1 MITIRTI
8 SVGAKRLAHDPA
20 TVVTVATNTSTP
32 LLPDESQN
40 YGLIEYRT
48 IQNIGGNNLY
58 YTVNGD
64 CNGAA
69 DCSGYLVPGA
79 QLDCSHYQRVTGYST
94 GGTTVAVTVARI
106 SEL

>member
-8 SVGAKRLAHDPA
+8 PVGAKNLAHDPA
-20 TVVTVATNTSTP
+20 TVINVPTNTSTA
-32 LLPDESQN
+32 LLPDESKN
-40 YGLIEYRT
+40 FGLIEYRT

-69 DCSGYLVPGA
+69 DCSGMLATGA
-79 QLDCSHYQRVTGYST
+79 QLDCSHYQRVTGFST
-94 GGTTVAVTVARI
+94 GGTTVAITVART